1 VGERVS
7 YEFRAEFYN
16 AFNNVNFGAPDAG
29 LTDSNFGQISSA
41 GDPRIL
47 QMALKLKF

>member
-1 VGERVS
+1 VG

-16 AFNNVNFGAPDAG
+16 IFNTVNFGAPDNG
-29 LTDSNFGQISSA
+29 LQDSNFGAISSA

>member
-1 VGERVS
+1 VG

-16 AFNNVNFGAPDAG
+16 IFNTVNFTAPDAG
-29 LTDSNFGQISSA
+29 LEDSNFGAISSA
-41 GDPRIL
+41 ADPRIL